1 MKPATLL
8 AVVLSLVPASYA
20 QLDSTSIFGQR
31 QSFAPGPGGLEPET
45 AAARSFVYHADGYS
59 VRVGSGEIRVTFSRG
74 KGGTPPEVVR
84 IMLEGAKSGIPLASD
99 PLPGVIH
106 YYEGADPGH
115 WRTDVH
121 RYRQVRFHEAYPGID
136 LVVHSNQDYLEF
148 DFEVAPDGH
157 VPDISLRFD
166 GATIHGF
173 KDNLE
178 ITTPA
183 GQVFSL
189 KKPQLY
195 QLRAGKRQ
203 PVSGGYVL
211 RGANRAAFVAGR
223 YDKHLPLVIDP
234 ALIYSTL
241 VQNLGGQSSPNG
253 TEFDIPSAMA
263 VDGTGA
269 AYITGFVNETAYV
282 LKLDP
287 TGSTMVYKT
296 FLAAASRGH
305 AIAVD
310 AAGNAYIVGTV
321 ESSSFPVTPG
331 AFSGT
336 SACGG
341 PIIFGS
347 CFEPFATKLDP
358 TGKIVY
364 STFLVQPNVVA
375 NAGPVPS
382 SIAVDAT
389 GALFI
394 GGGLDD
400 PTKIHATP
408 ATMPGLT
415 TTAGAFQATNKTASS
430 MFAMKLHPDGSTV
443 DYATYIGGST
453 GEQFGGLAIDST
465 GVAYITG
472 GTISTDFP
480 TTPGAFQTQNPGTAS
495 AVFLKLQ
502 NDGTGLLYST
512 YLGAAGI
519 KSRGFS
525 IAVDGSNA
533 AYLTGETDGP
543 GFPTTPGVFRPT
555 VSGPAPGPDGSGR
568 TFNYTFVSKF
578 DTTGT
583 LAFSTYL
590 GEVAFLP
597 FGSSDFNASA
607 LFPCQSI
614 AVDGSGVYLVG
625 MTASPTFPSLS
636 SLSPQFGDST
646 FLTKLNLTGTALVYS
661 TFFDSDKV
669 PTEPGPSSL
678 ALDGAKNVYLTGPA
692 FGFQPNMAMAPTT
705 VGAFQ
710 TEPLF
715 FGFGFPNGFFVSKFA
730 TSLGAP
736 VPVLIPRTT
745 DLGILM
751 SNSHGPPFFV
761 QLSNFGDADLTLGAM
776 TLSGANAADFTPTS
790 ACTTVLPSGGECV
803 VEVGFGYNTA
813 PTGTPRTATMTVGF
827 GGGLP
832 SQSVTLT
839 APAGAPAVKI
849 FEDQGIIFTP
859 ITTFD
864 FGAVAL
870 GSQATINFSPFN
882 QGTAPAVLQQAS
894 AAGDFSTQSILP
906 FVLQVGGPP
915 SSPVFTSHFS
925 LPVTFH
931 PTVAGARTGQFVLL
945 DASLNGSHIVQL
957 SGTGVTDFS
966 LSVDANSNQVSVRA
980 GGSATSAMLL
990 SSAPGFTGSGSFSCS
1005 GLPAGTTCTA
1015 SPASFSF
1022 SGSAG
1027 TQNISITLST
1037 TGSFAALPN
1046 QPGHHKPGLWWW
1058 TTAPVFGLVL
1068 AAGRRNKRP
1077 VRWLVALALLAVGT
1091 LLISCG
1097 GGSGTSQGPPGQ
1109 TPSGTFPVSVTAT
1122 SGGTSRTAVVILV
1135 VR

>member
-59 VRVGSGEIRVTFSRG
+59 VRVGSGEIRVSFSRG
-74 KGGTPPEVVR
+74 KGETPPEEVR
-84 IMLEGAKSGIPLASD
+84 IMLEGAESGIPLASD

-136 LVVHSNQDYLEF
+136 LVVHSNRDYLEF
-148 DFEVAPDGH
+148 DFEVAPGGH

-166 GATIHGF
+166 GATVHGF

-211 RGANRAAFVAGR
+211 HGTNRAAFVTGR

-241 VQNLGGQSSPNG
+241 VQNLLGTSSANG
-253 TEFDIPSAMA
+253 VEGDTPSAIA
-263 VDGTGA
+263 VDSAGA
-269 AYITGFVNETAYV
+269 AYITGTVNANAYV

-296 FLAAASRGH
+296 FLAAASFGN
-305 AIAVD
+305 AITVD
-310 AAGNAYIVGTV
+310 ATGNAYIVGTV

-331 AFSGT
+331 AFSKT

-341 PIIFGS
+341 AIIFGS

-400 PTKIHATP
+400 PTKIHEP

-415 TTAGAFQATNKTASS
+415 TTPGAFQATNKSTSS

-472 GTISTDFP
+472 GTTSTDFP
-480 TTPGAFQTQNPGTAS
+480 TTPGAFQTQNPGPAS
-495 AVFLKLQ
+495 AVFLKLR

-519 KSRGFS
+519 HSRGFS
-525 IAVDGSNA
+525 IALDASNA
-533 AYLTGETDGP
+533 AYLSGETDGP
-543 GFPTTPGVFRPT
+543 GFPTTPGVFRPSVT
-555 VSGPAPGPDGSGR
+555 SPAPGPDGSGR

-578 DTTGT
+578 DATDA

-590 GEVAFLP
+590 GEVAFLS
-597 FGSSDFNASA
+597 FAASDFNASV
-607 LFPCQSI
+607 LFPRQSI
-614 AVDGSGVYLVG
+614 AVDGSGAYLVE
-625 MTASPTFPSLS
+625 MTASPTFPVLG
-636 SLSPQFGDST
+636 SLSPQFGVST
-646 FLTKLNLTGTALVYS
+646 VLTKLNLTGTALAYS
-661 TFFDSDKV
+661 TFFDSDTV
-669 PTEPGPSSL
+669 PTDPGPTSL
-678 ALDGAKNVYLTGPA
+678 ALDGAQNVYLTGPA
-692 FGFQPNMAMAPTT
+692 GAILTGLAMSPTT
-705 VGAFQ
+705 AGAFQ
-710 TEPLF
+710 ETPLF
-715 FGFGFPNGFFVSKFA
+715 FGTNFPSGFFVAKFA

-736 VPVLIPRTT
+736 VPVLIPRAE
-745 DLGILM
+745 DFGIFM
-751 SNSHGPPFFV
+751 SNRRTPPYPV
-761 QLSNFGDADLTLGAM
+761 QLSNFGDANLTPGAI
-776 TLSGANAADFTPTS
+776 TISGPNAADFTPTNT
-790 ACTTVLPSGGECV
+790 CGTVVQSGGECV

-813 PTGTPRTATMTVGF
+813 PTGSPRTATLTVGF

-832 SQSVTLT
+832 PQMVTLT
-839 APAGAPAVKI
+839 APAGAPAVRI

-859 ITTFD
+859 VTTFD
-864 FGAVAL
+864 FGAVAV
-870 GSQATINFSPFN
+870 GSQATINFSPWN
-882 QGTAPAVLQQAS
+882 QGSAPAVLQQAS
-894 AAGDFSTQSILP
+894 ASGDFSTQLILP
-906 FVLQVGGPP
+906 SVLQVGGPP
-915 SSPVFTSHFS
+915 NSPVFVPHFS
-925 LPVTFH
+925 LPVTFR
-931 PTVAGARTGQFVLL
+931 PTAAGARSGQFVLS

-966 LSVDANSNQVSVRA
+966 LSVDAGSNQVSVRA

-990 SSAPGFTGSGSFSCS
+990 SSAPGFTGSGLFSCS

-1022 SGSAG
+1022 SSTGG
-1027 TQNISITLST
+1027 TQKISITLST
-1037 TGSFAALPN
+1037 TGPFAALPN
-1046 QPGHHKPGLWWW
+1046 NQQHRKPGLWWW
-1058 TTAPVFGLVL
+1058 ISAPVFGLVL

-1077 VRWLVALALLAVGT
+1077 VRWLVALALLAVGM